1 MTSHRTISLT
11 LTLLAVFLIAAPASA
26 FANSLLSGYG
36 APGEGNQA
44 ILGSALVGGARGGG
58 GSSGT
63 GGGGGSSAGSSSDV
77 AGAGAPLGSGNV
89 ATSGLHGRNSKVS
102 GSAPRDPKARGGV
115 GSGPAGKRTG
125 SRGTSGEASSGT
137 ARAYPVLSRDASQPT
152 SGVSGG
158 LGFSGEDVGYLLLA
172 LGALAFT
179 GVLTRRL
186 ARPPVRQEGL

>member
-1 MTSHRTISLT
+1 MTSHRTIFLI
-11 LTLLAVFLIAAPASA
+11 LTLLAVFMTATSTSAS
-26 FANSLLSGYG
+26 ANSLLSGYG

-44 ILGSALVGGARGGG
+44 VLGSALVGGAGG

-63 GGGGGSSAGSSSDV
+63 GGGGGSSAGSSSDG

-125 SRGTSGEASSGT
+125 SRGTSGAASSGT